1 MEESKLHL
9 SIEGENFEEI
19 YSKVQQIK
27 KLIDDLNYE
36 FFCRNQQRRKITN
49 KINVELKK
57 ELEKSQIEMEENRI
71 DENNITIST
80 SNEEIKM
87 DDLVQSVINYLYDR
101 FKKTGYISDEDVELF
116 KLLYKD

>member
-57 ELEKSQIEMEENRI
+57 ELEKSQIEMRENRI
-71 DENNITIST
+71 GD
-80 SNEEIKM
+80 K
-87 DDLVQSVINYLYDR
+87 
-101 FKKTGYISDEDVELF
+101 G
-116 KLLYKD
+116 